1 MITKDT
7 ISAYIFRRIFKQ
19 NQTNLDTICC
29 IVGHMCNFC
38 MINYNQ
44 GQGNQADT
52 TLDIL
57 GEGDEMNQEEKKGAG
72 KVNSTPDQ
80 KRSRKKELIDF
91 LRNVTY
97 EMKDN
102 NIFKEQGSQ
111 YFTYKNS
118 TQQQLDFVSKQI
130 LISKEKMKKQNTED

>member
-7 ISAYIFRRIFKQ
+7 ISAYIFRIIFKQ

-72 KVNSTPDQ
+72 KVNSTPD
-80 KRSRKKELIDF
+80 
-91 LRNVTY
+91 
-97 EMKDN
+97 
-102 NIFKEQGSQ
+102 
-111 YFTYKNS
+111 
-118 TQQQLDFVSKQI
+118 
-130 LISKEKMKKQNTED
+130 

>member
-1 MITKDT
+1 
-7 ISAYIFRRIFKQ
+7 
-19 NQTNLDTICC
+19 
-29 IVGHMCNFC
+29 